1 MSETKNN
8 YKAIILDMDGVVTQT
23 AMLHAEA
30 WKQMFDGFLKERD
43 ENNFQPLVINKDY
56 KQYID
61 GIPRFDGVR
70 NFLAS
75 RQIEIPEGHYEDS
88 IDEETVYGLGNRK
101 NVIFRELVETKGAHV
116 YDDALEMLEKW
127 SKAGI
132 KLAII
137 SSSRNCKYIIESA
150 GLSELFDARVDG
162 QTLSEEGTKGKPEP
176 DIFLKACE
184 ILNVTPQE
192 AMILE
197 DSIAGISAGKKG
209 GFAQVVGVARNGEER
224 EQVDAG
230 ADRIVKELTELKL

>member
-1 MSETKNN
+1 MSDTMNN

-30 WKQMFDGFLKERD
+30 WKQMFDGFLREREGND
-43 ENNFQPLVINKDY
+43 FQPLVIKTDY
-56 KQYID
+56 KRHID

-75 RQIEIPEGHYEDS
+75 RQIELPEGHYEDGADKES
-88 IDEETVYGLGNRK
+88 VYGLGNRK

-116 YDDALEMLEKW
+116 YDDALQMLEKW
-127 SKAGI
+127 KKAEL

-137 SSSRNCKYIIESA
+137 SSSRNCRYIIEAA
-150 GLSELFDARVDG
+150 GLTEMFDARVDG
-162 QTLSEEGTKGKPEP
+162 ETMGEEGLSGKPEP

-184 ILNVTPQE
+184 LLEVEPQE

-197 DSIAGISAGKKG
+197 DSIAGVSAGKKG
-209 GFAQVVGVARNGEER
+209 GFAQVVGVARHGDESELEE
-224 EQVDAG
+224 AG
-230 ADRIVKELTELKL
+230 ADRIVKKLTELKL